1 MVSDTIRRVGASVGS
16 RLVTD
21 PVVDP
26 ARPQDRVTELAA
38 ALAELLG
45 PERDSEIT
53 AHLARVAAR
62 RAADPL
68 PALDA
73 AHRALIDGPGDR
85 KSTRLNSSHYCASR
99 MTSSA

>member
-21 PVVDP
+21 PVGDP

-45 PERDSEIT
+45 PERDSEST

-62 RAADPL
+62 QAPDPL
-68 PALDA
+68 PALHA
-73 AHRALIDGPGDR
+73 PHPALIDRPAPP
-85 KSTRLNSSHYCASR
+85 TPASSEARREGKTGC
-99 MTSSA
+99 T